1 MSKING
7 EMIVKGLA
15 VTTSIL
21 ISAKELKDT
30 AFDLFEVNNYLTYKR
45 EEKDKGIY
53 EKELKERG
61 RERKLYELM
70 KETHK
75 YPNNKRNNKYK
86 NLDLLLVPM
95 PGLYISYKLTT
106 KGYEFV
112 NYELTMRYK
121 YKDFKRIFDE
131 CGLKEK
137 MVNDINYMPDSEEIE
152 NIEKLFKL
160 ETGVELIDVLQVV
173 FKK

>member
-7 EMIVKGLA
+7 ELIIKGLGM
-15 VTTSIL
+15 TTSIVL
-21 ISAKELKDT
+21 GVKELKD
-30 AFDLFEVNNYLTYKR
+30 AVFDLFELDKCDIGKK
-45 EEKDKGIY
+45 EEDKQIY

-61 RERKLYELM
+61 RERKLYEVM

-75 YPNNKRNNKYK
+75 YPDNKRNNKYK
-86 NLDLLLVPM
+86 NLDLLLVPI
-95 PGLYISYKLTT
+95 PSLYISYKLTT

-112 NYELTMRYK
+112 NYELTMRHK
-121 YKDFKRIFDE
+121 YKEFKRIFDE